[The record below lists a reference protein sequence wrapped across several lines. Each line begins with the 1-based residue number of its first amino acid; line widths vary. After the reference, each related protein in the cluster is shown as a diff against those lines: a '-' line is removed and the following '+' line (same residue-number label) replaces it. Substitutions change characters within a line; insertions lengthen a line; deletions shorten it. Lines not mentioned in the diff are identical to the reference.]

1 MEVRRLDI
9 PVTRRDFTA
18 TRAAMLQDYA
28 GLAVL
33 FNTTAEAFLL
43 LPGALRLLETI
54 VTSYR
59 VLSD

>member
-9 PVTRRDFTA
+9 PVTRLDFTA

-43 LPGALRLLETI
+43 LPGNVAPPRDNRHLL
-54 VTSYR
+54 
-59 VLSD
+59 

>member
-18 TRAAMLQDYA
+18 TRAALLQDYA

-33 FNTTAEAFLL
+33 FNTPQKRFFFSRET
-43 LPGALRLLETI
+43 LRLLETI
-54 VTSYR
+54 VTCYR